1 MKPQLTTQTRELAF
15 FPPFHLAELQS
26 VSAPRPFRSFEDF
39 IHFTNILILNILIIM
54 TRFRLFVIFPSFS
67 SSRVHAFFGRCR
79 FGIDICWAE
88 KKVRQSNNG
97 VF

>member
-15 FPPFHLAELQS
+15 FPPFHLPELQS
-26 VSAPRPFRSFEDF
+26 VSTPHPFRSFEDF
-39 IHFTNILILNILIIM
+39 IHFTDILIIM
-54 TRFRLFVIFPSFS
+54 TRFCLFVIFPSFS

-88 KKVRQSNNG
+88 KKLRQSNNG